1 VILHHTDCGIRR
13 LAEYPDQLAAFF
25 EIPVSELDSK
35 FADDPHAAV
44 RLDVGIARAALPPSI
59 WVTGMVYD
67 VHTGLVKVVDPATT
81 E

>member
-1 VILHHTDCGIRR
+1 MTVTTPAHRSLQSSPTTRT
-13 LAEYPDQLAAFF
+13 
-25 EIPVSELDSK
+25 
-35 FADDPHAAV
+35 AV